1 MERHKD
7 LEEKNLVLLF
17 EREGE
22 PVDDRSQDLQ
32 QLRHPVVSLCLVDE
46 IVEDVVDLLS
56 NVGTQT
62 EKLAY
67 EKNSKELELAQTL
80 HKVNSPYIL

>member
-1 MERHKD
+1 M
-7 LEEKNLVLLF
+7 
-17 EREGE
+17 
-22 PVDDRSQDLQ
+22 
-32 QLRHPVVSLCLVDE
+32 SLCLVDE

-67 EKNSKELELAQTL
+67 EKNSKELDLAQTL
-80 HKVNSPYIL
+80 NKVNSPYIL